1 MFFRRTNRRTNQS
14 TSQRRQRGTPRLAH
28 RSRDRRTQHR
38 KLLLEPLENRLL
50 LAADFVDTVPG
61 TPGDDHWYV
70 RSDPTGNFVEI
81 FLGDT
86 ASGSPAYRV
95 AKHLLAGRQIGF
107 EGGQGDDLLTVDF
120 SNGAPF
126 DGQIV
131 FDGGGVSP
139 NFGTDRVLLKDTSAT
154 ARNYQIHEN
163 RVEIRSVPSS
173 EFDPVPTVWYS
184 GAEHL
189 EIAAGSGSDFF
200 TINSSHFETPIRLF
214 GNGGDDTF
222 FLGQGS
228 LFQQF
233 DPDIVIDGGDGTD
246 RVLLNDQ
253 YATQPGGP
261 YFFDAV
267 TAADGVVEGR
277 LQKSFLIPGSLI
289 PFVPTL
295 FFQTGLL
302 TTRGIEDIELQGSPF
317 DDTFLVEG
325 TPSGTT
331 LTLRGNDGADE
342 FRMDGSRVNGR
353 INVRGGPPS
362 TAPGDSLYVSGTRVD
377 TGAYVPGSS
386 SDSGRVTANGQI
398 IDFTGLEP
406 VYVEGFG
413 SFTFTTP
420 RSRDNVE
427 LLEYFDSG
435 DARRWTQVQGTS
447 GLHDTPF
454 EVLRV
459 RDIGTLELN
468 LATADFVAE
477 PPYFFDSNDRLTIYP
492 YALSGNRV
500 DLLRVIAGFGSDL
513 ISDRTLQ
520 GPPATTRLEV
530 ITAAPNVRH
539 EFWGTPYRVELGTE
553 PGGLATTRAYDT
565 AGSLLHDVRQINVSD
580 VVFTYPLNQVEYTGR
595 DVNVTL
601 DEGGTG
607 LQRLRAEH
615 APTRFQFQTFE
626 SGQFA
631 MQLTGDSRVAI
642 IAILTPQPPLL
653 RGGPG
658 ADSVTIGADS
668 GLRLTS
674 PIHLEGFD
682 GNDTI
687 TFEGLR
693 QIGQGV
699 PMATT
704 FGVDG
709 RNAFVPVDPKTLIE
723 LLVNVGPDLRPVV
736 GVEVKY
742 GPGATGTPTMAFQGN
757 PFTFDTARVLTPAN
771 GGFTAI
777 ELLVYEI
784 ESLTMNASD
793 RLRFLPDVTGGLRG
807 QAETGSGI
815 PTMNVATDD
824 ATTQVKL
831 RSFTSEIGYPVS
843 DFRAVTF
850 DTTEAIELLV
860 TPRYTDIIGVL
871 IAKVEQSLTP
881 TFGRTTVGNWTVDQ
895 DPFAN
900 TTLVGSDIETR
911 INGDFLSDDRE
922 LSLRHSLTGSTST
935 LLVDG
940 ARLKGLNF
948 EALGA
953 RGAINR
959 VAADFR
965 DTFIEGGVQLSYEGP
980 DAGTNYLVTN
990 VTGTTLG
997 VGGSFKTDI
1006 RTGGSPTTI
1015 ADFSSNNTTLGGPW
1029 GTNLDTRD
1037 GPVVLLIGTADG
1049 VSPFDLNAILIG
1061 LLHPRQESAPTS
1073 ILIGILMPNPDDPG
1087 FWQQSLQTTLDL
1099 LGSGTETPGTL
1110 PTIGAPLGRD
1120 LYLNGTGDVL
1130 AVAFDTTAGG
1140 TFIDPESLRGE
1151 LLVVRE
1157 GNVTVG
1163 AAPLLGTGIE
1173 TDLLAQVCY
1182 VTNTDDSGPGSLR
1195 AAIQCANAAP
1205 GEGLAVISFAI
1216 PTTDPNFQDLD
1227 GHLPGG
1233 DPEPDIFTIGLSTP
1247 LPPLT
1252 RGNIVINGQ
1261 SQQTLTGD
1269 SNSFGP
1275 EIVLL
1280 GQGLELL
1287 SSENH
1292 IHGLTIALAAQNGI
1306 LIEGNRNVIT
1316 GSYIGVAP
1324 TGLVEAP
1331 NALDGIQIRYG
1342 DGNIIGGSRPGDR
1355 NVISANGRFGVLIEG
1370 NGFAWP
1376 GPGDPP
1382 IYTDNPDM
1390 FRYVGNSVIGN
1401 IIGLAADGVTPLG
1414 NGTNPFQESAGVFLV
1429 DSAQNVISGNTIS
1442 GNGNA
1447 NLSYRG
1453 RGVWVE
1459 GGHFNTIRANF
1470 IGTTADG
1477 MSAAPNTGEGILI
1490 RGGFF
1495 TQSTSQ
1501 SNTITGNVVSGNL
1514 REGIVVDGG
1523 RTRTQ
1528 AEDFDSLLGIFV
1540 NGWTGFRNE
1549 ENRDS
1554 FGYVDSNLTQD
1565 TPGGEAGGTF
1575 ARASS
1580 ALGETVD
1587 HVSYYADTDVGRFT
1601 LNDELRASGELIF
1614 TELNNFDGS
1623 VQIGYFSTEEAH
1635 ADRVRSVLSLRVAEP
1650 SPNQGT
1656 TGIRVFAEIAL
1667 ADGTRVFGTPVN
1679 AGGGLERNVPYTWE
1693 LYYNPGS
1700 GANHQGG
1707 LQVKIFAAGELIGTS
1722 FVSLTTAHRAIGA
1735 TFDAFGL
1742 HNGGEAVRSNNPN
1755 TITLY
1760 VDNLRYTHV
1769 ASGQTNQGNYIGT
1782 NKLGTAALAN
1792 GASGLVLAYTAPTQ
1806 VGGTEPGE
1814 GNVISG
1820 NSLHGIF
1827 ITSGNGHTIEGNFVG
1842 TSADGLSAIGN
1853 VQDGISILDSSNNM
1867 IGGYDSSARNVI
1879 GGNFERGVRIDGLR
1893 SNENMVLSNYVGI
1906 GADGET
1912 PLGNLRGILVA
1923 GNGGNTLGSYG
1934 NIIGLPGAGNVIS
1947 SNQGY
1952 NISIA
1957 AAVGTVVQGNRIE
1970 TSREGVRII
1979 NARDTL
1985 IGGDQPGEGNLISG
1999 NLYGIY
2005 ASGGNIPGGA
2015 QRLTIQGNRLG
2026 VNASGDARF
2035 SNNQG
2040 IYIDGYEG
2048 GGQRFEL
2055 HDVLIGGTTPGA
2067 GNVVSGSHVGGII
2080 VRGPNVSGI
2089 TIQGN
2094 LIGTDVSGQFAIPN
2108 GPNGPGILLDTA
2120 SGVQVGGSTTGARN
2134 VISGNTSDGIRI
2146 IGGSGHVI
2154 EGNLIGTDP
2163 SGTIA
2168 VANLGAGVR
2177 ISNAIGVVIGGTE
2190 HGAGNVISGN
2200 HEGINAW
2207 LTSGLRTE
2215 GNKIGTNESGTSA
2228 IPNVSYGI
2236 SLLESTGAVVG
2247 GNVPESGNLISGNSS
2262 GIYLRN
2268 GGNHVIAGNFIGT
2281 DLSGTY
2287 AIGNRVNG
2295 IYVSGSTDAQIG
2307 GSEPGAGNLISG
2319 NNWGVE
2325 IINATGARIQGN
2337 LIGTDVTGT
2346 SAINNGTGIGLLN
2359 SANNLIGG
2367 GESGSRNVIS
2377 SSGTNITVFYD
2388 QSTGNRIQGN
2398 YIGVNATGTAKLGN
2412 NAHGVNIAYGANGNI
2427 VGTDSDGIDDA
2438 FEGNLIS
2445 GITGVHYA
2453 TAVSISSDHNV
2464 VAGNLIGTDWTG
2476 LNSIPNSVGVWIG
2489 GSYNRVGTDGNG
2501 VSDEFER
2508 NVINQ
2513 LEIQGAGNPLG
2524 AQFNNVAGN
2533 YIGTDITGNARLGV
2547 GGFIHVRNNA
2557 NFNVIGT
2564 NDDGNADGIEGN
2576 IIAGISGAHA
2586 IQIENARRNQVSGN
2600 HIGIGADGTTSLE
2613 NPFSGVFL
2621 RFGAQENIIGG
2632 ILPAQRNI
2640 IAGNGRV
2647 GVHITGDGT
2656 DGNIVV
2662 GNFIGL
2668 DAQGNA
2674 LGNTQHGILLE
2685 GVRNTLI
2692 GDFTPGAGNVIS
2704 ANELDGIRIVGGS
2717 GNVIR
2722 ENLIG
2727 LDPTGQEGRCNGWN
2741 GIALAGAATN
2751 HQILDNVISA
2761 NARSGVVVVGASA
2774 TGNAIRRNAIHSN
2787 GGLGIDLGGDGVT
2800 PNDRGNLAAGI
2811 VPDADTGP
2819 NGLQNFPELNNV
2831 QPGVETRVN
2840 GLLRSTP
2847 GASFVIDF
2855 YANTAPDPSG
2865 YGEGQR
2871 WLGTTTV
2878 VANSEGVAP
2887 FNVTLA
2893 ATTNGGEFVTA
2904 TATRLLPGGVES
2916 DTSEFSAAYAVKA
2929 GKKAGGSNSLT
2940 LEFSADSDAV
2950 PVAVGTTFDQV
2961 VLHPVAGLGELF
2973 DDDSHLGGGHDS
2985 ELGRTSA
2992 VAFTRDALDDTSDPR
3007 ASLLPDSEQHHDG
3020 LQQFTETIDEL
3031 LNGEELDWL
3040 SELEQ
3045 RGPGDRNRQIIPT
3058 RASSSLNRVS

>member
-1 MFFRRTNRRTNQS
+1 
-14 TSQRRQRGTPRLAH
+14 
-28 RSRDRRTQHR
+28 
-38 KLLLEPLENRLL
+38 
-50 LAADFVDTVPG
+50 
-61 TPGDDHWYV
+61 
-70 RSDPTGNFVEI
+70 
-81 FLGDT
+81 
-86 ASGSPAYRV
+86 
-95 AKHLLAGRQIGF
+95 
-107 EGGQGDDLLTVDF
+107 
-120 SNGAPF
+120 
-126 DGQIV
+126 
-131 FDGGGVSP
+131 
-139 NFGTDRVLLKDTSAT
+139 
-154 ARNYQIHEN
+154 
-163 RVEIRSVPSS
+163 
-173 EFDPVPTVWYS
+173 
-184 GAEHL
+184 
-189 EIAAGSGSDFF
+189 
-200 TINSSHFETPIRLF
+200 
-214 GNGGDDTF
+214 
-222 FLGQGS
+222 
-228 LFQQF
+228 
-233 DPDIVIDGGDGTD
+233 
-246 RVLLNDQ
+246 
-253 YATQPGGP
+253 
-261 YFFDAV
+261 
-267 TAADGVVEGR
+267 
-277 LQKSFLIPGSLI
+277 
-289 PFVPTL
+289 
-295 FFQTGLL
+295 
-302 TTRGIEDIELQGSPF
+302 
-317 DDTFLVEG
+317 
-325 TPSGTT
+325 
-331 LTLRGNDGADE
+331 
-342 FRMDGSRVNGR
+342 
-353 INVRGGPPS
+353 
-362 TAPGDSLYVSGTRVD
+362 
-377 TGAYVPGSS
+377 
-386 SDSGRVTANGQI
+386 
-398 IDFTGLEP
+398 
-406 VYVEGFG
+406 
-413 SFTFTTP
+413 
-420 RSRDNVE
+420 
-427 LLEYFDSG
+427 
-435 DARRWTQVQGTS
+435 
-447 GLHDTPF
+447 
-454 EVLRV
+454 
-459 RDIGTLELN
+459 
-468 LATADFVAE
+468 
-477 PPYFFDSNDRLTIYP
+477 
-492 YALSGNRV
+492 
-500 DLLRVIAGFGSDL
+500 
-513 ISDRTLQ
+513 
-520 GPPATTRLEV
+520 
-530 ITAAPNVRH
+530 
-539 EFWGTPYRVELGTE
+539 
-553 PGGLATTRAYDT
+553 
-565 AGSLLHDVRQINVSD
+565 
-580 VVFTYPLNQVEYTGR
+580 
-595 DVNVTL
+595 
-601 DEGGTG
+601 
-607 LQRLRAEH
+607 
-615 APTRFQFQTFE
+615 
-626 SGQFA
+626 
-631 MQLTGDSRVAI
+631 
-642 IAILTPQPPLL
+642 
-653 RGGPG
+653 
-658 ADSVTIGADS
+658 
-668 GLRLTS
+668 
-674 PIHLEGFD
+674 
-682 GNDTI
+682 
-687 TFEGLR
+687 
-693 QIGQGV
+693 
-699 PMATT
+699 
-704 FGVDG
+704 
-709 RNAFVPVDPKTLIE
+709 
-723 LLVNVGPDLRPVV
+723 
-736 GVEVKY
+736 
-742 GPGATGTPTMAFQGN
+742 MAFQGN

-911 INGDFLSDDRE
+911 INGDFRSDGRE

-935 LLVDG
+935 LLIDG
-940 ARLKGLNF
+940 ARLNGLNF
-948 EALGA
+948 AVDGFEDAD
-953 RGAINR
+953 NQ
-959 VAADFR
+959 VAADIR
-965 DTFIEGGVQLSYEGP
+965 NSVIEGGVQLSYQGP
-980 DAGTNYLVTN
+980 NAGENYLVTN

-997 VGGSFKTDI
+997 EGGSFKTDI
-1006 RTGGSPTTI
+1006 RTGGSPTTMLGL
-1015 ADFSSNNTTLGGPW
+1015 SSNNRTLGSGWNTRIDTQSGPAVMLH
-1029 GTNLDTRD
+1029 GAAD
-1037 GPVVLLIGTADG
+1037 GPSAVDLVGIIGVLYPPPEGIDG
-1049 VSPFDLNAILIG
+1049 GLMPPPNAIIGILREAIIG
-1061 LLHPRQESAPTS
+1061 LLHPGWEANLGAT
-1073 ILIGILMPNPDDPG
+1073 
-1087 FWQQSLQTTLDL
+1087 FDL
-1099 LGSGTETPGTL
+1099 LGTPRTETPGIPPTL
-1110 PTIGAPLGRD
+1110 GSPFGQHLTFD
-1120 LYLNGTGDVL
+1120 GTGDVL
-1130 AVAFDTTAGG
+1130 AVAFDITAGG
-1140 TFIDPESLRGE
+1140 TFIDPESLSGE

-2026 VNASGDARF
+2026 VNDSGDARF

-2207 LTSGLRTE
+2207 LTSGLRIE

-2268 GGNHVIAGNFIGT
+2268 GGNHEIAGNYIGTSADGMSPLGNGQNGILVEDSSLNVIGGTESGARNVVGANFTGIAIIGT
-2281 DLSGTY
+2281 DAAFNRIEGNYVGVASDGRTPLTNLYGVALVGHPGGHGVRDNMIGGTTEDARNIISGN
-2287 AIGNRVNG
+2287 AIENVLLAGTRRTVLQGNWIGPDVNG
-2295 IYVSGSTDAQIG
+2295 ISTPGLVRSLYGVRLAGNDQGSVIG
-2307 GSEPGAGNLISG
+2307 GAEPGAGNVISGHSYGIRLDGPGAPGGMAGTRILGNRIGTTTDGLEALPNEFGVYLLAFIDSDGVRRYVDDVTIGGTDPLAGNLISG
-2319 NNWGVE
+2319 NQAHGVL
-2325 IINATGARIQGN
+2325 IVGPGITNSRIQGN
-2337 LIGTDVTGT
+2337 WIGTDG
-2346 SAINNGTGIGLLN
+2346 SG
-2359 SANNLIGG
+2359 NLPLPNRGSGVRIENASGVLVGG
-2367 GESGSRNVIS
+2367 GEDGARNVIS
-2377 SSGTNITVFYD
+2377 
-2388 QSTGNRIQGN
+2388 GNHGN
-2398 YIGVNATGTAKLGN
+2398 
-2412 NAHGVNIAYGANGNI
+2412 
-2427 VGTDSDGIDDA
+2427 
-2438 FEGNLIS
+2438 
-2445 GITGVHYA
+2445 GIT
-2453 TAVSISSDHNV
+2453 
-2464 VAGNLIGTDWTG
+2464 
-2476 LNSIPNSVGVWIG
+2476 
-2489 GSYNRVGTDGNG
+2489 
-2501 VSDEFER
+2501 
-2508 NVINQ
+2508 
-2513 LEIQGAGNPLG
+2513 
-2524 AQFNNVAGN
+2524 
-2533 YIGTDITGNARLGV
+2533 IT
-2547 GGFIHVRNNA
+2547 
-2557 NFNVIGT
+2557 
-2564 NDDGNADGIEGN
+2564 
-2576 IIAGISGAHA
+2576 
-2586 IQIENARRNQVSGN
+2586 
-2600 HIGIGADGTTSLE
+2600 
-2613 NPFSGVFL
+2613 
-2621 RFGAQENIIGG
+2621 
-2632 ILPAQRNI
+2632 
-2640 IAGNGRV
+2640 
-2647 GVHITGDGT
+2647 
-2656 DGNIVV
+2656 
-2662 GNFIGL
+2662 
-2668 DAQGNA
+2668 
-2674 LGNTQHGILLE
+2674 
-2685 GVRNTLI
+2685 
-2692 GDFTPGAGNVIS
+2692 
-2704 ANELDGIRIVGGS
+2704 GGS

-2722 ENLIG
+2722 ENFIG
-2727 LDPTGQEGRCNGWN
+2727 TDPTGQMARGNGWN
-2741 GIALAGAATN
+2741 GISLSGTATG
-2751 HQILDNVISA
+2751 HEILDNVISA
-2761 NARSGVVVVGASA
+2761 NSRTGVLLEWIAAGGNRIAGNRIGTDALGHNPLGNTFMGVWIVQSSGNTVSENLISGNDGNGLVIAGVNAWGNRAERNFIGTDVTGTYAIGNVLGIHIAEAPENTVIGNLLSGNVVGLDISGATANKNVVQGNYIGTTANGNAPLPNTADGIFLDGAPENLIGGAGLGTGNVIGANGLRGIYIEKAGSFGNLVQGNLIGLGADGVTPLGNTQAGIEIARGTDNRLLDNTIANNQGSGVVVVGASA
-2774 TGNAIRRNAIHSN
+2774 TGNAIRRNVIHSN

-2855 YANTAPDPSG
+2855 YANTAPADPSG

-2929 GKKAGGSNSLT
+2929 GKKAGGSNSFT

-2950 PVAVGTTFDQV
+2950 PVTVGTTFDQV

-2973 DDDSHLGGGHDS
+2973 DDDSHLGDGHDS
-2985 ELGRTSA
+2985 ERGRTSA

-3058 RASSSLNRVS
+3058 RAGSSLNRDS